1 VRVALEE
8 QVPQELVVLAVQALA
23 DDERLRAQLDLAEL
37 RLAEADAP
45 GLQPLR
51 RDLGAVEAVVE
62 GSEQVRLTLAALA
75 DEDDGLP
82 VPRADRLHRGDH
94 VGRRV
99 RDAEELGGANLR
111 RAGVVL
117 VGELDGRA
125 LQAAALEFFA

>member
-1 VRVALEE
+1 MTSVFGRSLIS
-8 QVPQELVVLAVQALA
+8 PSFGWPRRMPQALSHS
-23 DDERLRAQLDLAEL
+23 DVTS
-37 RLAEADAP
+37 
-45 GLQPLR
+45 GL
-51 RDLGAVEAVVE
+51 VEAVVE
-62 GSEQVRLTLAALA
+62 GGEQVRLTLAALA

-99 RDAEELGGANLR
+99 RDAEELGGADLR

-125 LQAAALEFFA
+125 LEAAALEFFA